1 MPPSETSPGPPAARA
16 RPCGGP
22 EPCPWR
28 RDAPPGQ
35 FPAQAY
41 RHSAATSRPGTDR
54 HFGCHASRPEQPQM
68 CAGWLLRGAQHHAG
82 VQRQLADGTLAC
94 PVLPAGMAL
103 YDSYAAM
110 AVANGVAPDDPALT
124 GPAPDCVPLCG
135 GQPTEDPR

>member
-1 MPPSETSPGPPAARA
+1 MAFTGPPAVRA

-35 FPAQAY
+35 FPADAF
-41 RHSAATSRPGTDR
+41 RHSAATSRPGADR
-54 HFGCHASRPEQPQM
+54 DFGCHASRPEQPQM
-68 CAGWLLRGAQHHAG
+68 CAGWLLRGARHHAG
-82 VQRQLADGTLAC
+82 AQRQLADGTLAR

-124 GPAPDCVPLCG
+124 GPAPDCVSLSG
-135 GQPTEDPR
+135 GQPQEDPR